1 MSSAEPGVPDGMK
14 VDTEGRVYCTGSG
27 GIWVI
32 DPQGNRLGVIRVPE
46 VPRNLA
52 FGGAELD
59 TMFITAGD
67 SVYSLQT
74 KVRGMAAY

>member
-1 MSSAEPGVPDGMK
+1 
-14 VDTEGRVYCTGSG
+14 
-27 GIWVI
+27 
-32 DPQGNRLGVIRVPE
+32 